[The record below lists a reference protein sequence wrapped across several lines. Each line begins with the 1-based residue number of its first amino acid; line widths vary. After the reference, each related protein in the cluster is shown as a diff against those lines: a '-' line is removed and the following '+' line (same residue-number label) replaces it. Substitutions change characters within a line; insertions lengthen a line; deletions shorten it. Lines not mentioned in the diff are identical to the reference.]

1 MMILLAFLLSVD
13 SLLAS
18 SALCISRVG
27 PGRQIKLAVAFGVS
41 DGAASLIRGV
51 LDLHGGNVSW
61 ANSHTFH
68 LALVL
73 YLLAVYLAWLFEA
86 GKTVGAPFLWT
97 IPVVLSIDN
106 LFGPTVAPVSF
117 GSIAVVVF
125 ASASMSLLG
134 FRFGTFLAHVAGKLL
149 RQQAFFRRQTP

>member
-18 SALCISRVG
+18 SALCISRVE

-51 LDLHGGNVSW
+51 LDLHAGNVLW
-61 ANSHTFH
+61 VNSHTFH

-73 YLLAVYLAWLFEA
+73 YLFAVYLAWLFVA

-106 LFGPTVAPVSF
+106 LFGPSVTSVSL
-117 GSIAVVVF
+117 GSITLVVI

-134 FRFGTFLAHVAGKLL
+134 FRLGIFLAHVAGKLSG
-149 RQQAFFRRQTP
+149 QDAFFRRQAP